1 MSSAFEVLAYDE
13 TRLGVLS
20 LFRRHHAGLGIDLL
34 EVRLGDEHLM
44 SSLFTAGE
52 IALATLGLGRVVG
65 EGLDV
70 VVGGLGLGYT
80 AHAALDDARVA
91 TLQVIEALPEVISW
105 HRAGLVPDTAGLA
118 EDARVALVAGDF
130 FAMALG
136 EVGLDPARPARRFDA
151 ILLDVDHT
159 PDHVLDASH
168 AALYTVEGLQAL
180 RRWLT
185 DGGVF
190 ALWSDDAPEQGF
202 LTRLAEVFD
211 DVAAEVVDFPNRLT
225 GGTSSNT
232 VYLARRIG

>member
-1 MSSAFEVLAYDE
+1 VLAYDR

-20 LFRRHHAGLGIDLL
+20 LFRRHHPGLGIDLL

-52 IALATLGLGRVVG
+52 IALATLGLGRAVG
-65 EGLDV
+65 EELDV

-91 TLQVIEALPEVISW
+91 TLQVVEALPEVISW
-105 HRAGLVPDTAGLA
+105 HVAGLVPDTAGLA
-118 EDARVALVAGDF
+118 DDGRVELVAGDF

-136 EVGLDPARPARRFDA
+136 EVGLDPTRPGRMFDV

-168 AALYTVEGLQAL
+168 AALYTVEGLRAL

-185 DGGVF
+185 EGGVF
-190 ALWSDDAPEQGF
+190 ALWSDDAPEQSF
-202 LTRLAEVFD
+202 LARLAEVFD